1 MATLTRSAVVAATPA
16 AIWEVVSDAY
26 TFPRWWPAVTR
37 VEGVTETGFTEV
49 LYSKRGRPVRLDLHY
64 TEVEEAESLGFA
76 LEIHGSQFE
85 RLLLEWSTRLT
96 LVPEAEDATRVTL
109 AETQRFR
116 GSFKTGTIWQRRAAK
131 RRLNDA
137 LAGLADLF

>member
-1 MATLTRSAVVAATPA
+1 VATLTRSELVPASPA

-64 TEVEEAESLGFA
+64 TEVEEAVSLGFA
-76 LEIHGSQFE
+76 LELRGSQFE
-85 RLLLEWSTRLT
+85 RMLAEWSTRLT
-96 LVPEAEDATRVTL
+96 LAAQDAQATRVTL

-116 GSFKTGTIWQRRAAK
+116 GSFKTGTVWQRRAAK
-131 RRLNDA
+131 RRLDDA